1 MATDLGRRDF
11 WQAQIDAWRES
22 GMTQRVYCRR
32 HELPET
38 QFSHWKHRL
47 QKAHRR
53 PSAKT
58 RLVPLTF
65 IGQTYSGPGDVD
77 GRGLVDCGG
86 GGELTLVLGGGL
98 RLEIDDDFN
107 GATLRRA

>member
-47 QKAHRR
+47 
-53 PSAKT
+53 
-58 RLVPLTF
+58 
-65 IGQTYSGPGDVD
+65 
-77 GRGLVDCGG
+77 
-86 GGELTLVLGGGL
+86 
-98 RLEIDDDFN
+98 
-107 GATLRRA
+107 